1 LRAIP
6 FLRRGPTRDSVRPG
20 ATFQRRAGARG
31 TDTATVLDV
40 ASDQMG
46 IPHVRYR
53 LSIERAQCRRF
64 DAGLRVIALD
74 SFLRHF
80 PKQA

>member
-1 LRAIP
+1 MRAIP

-20 ATFQRRAGARG
+20 ATFQRRCSGHG
-31 TDTATVLDV
+31 TETATVLDV
-40 ASDQMG
+40 ASDHMG

-53 LSIERAQCRRF
+53 LCIERAQCRRF
-64 DAGLRVIALD
+64 DAGLRVIALE

-80 PKQA
+80 PQQA